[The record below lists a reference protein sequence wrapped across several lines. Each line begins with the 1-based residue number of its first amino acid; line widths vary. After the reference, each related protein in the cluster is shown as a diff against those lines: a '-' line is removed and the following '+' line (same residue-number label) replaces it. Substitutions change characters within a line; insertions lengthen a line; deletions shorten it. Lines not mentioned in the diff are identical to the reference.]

1 MRLARSKINLE
12 NIEMTRL
19 NPFLALAALYLSI
32 AVSAGMTETVLMAQN
47 SPLRFEISFPKAA
60 HSDPITGRVYVMISR
75 TNEREPRLQVSQTGI
90 PLFGRDVNQLKPGQ
104 SAIIDETNLGAPI
117 ASLSQLPSGQYY
129 VQGFVNIYSEYPR
142 ADGYSVWMHEDQW
155 EGQHWERSP
164 GNLHS
169 VPRLLEI
176 DAETSG
182 TVRLV
187 ADQVIP
193 PVDVPPDTQ
202 WVKRFKFQSPMLSE
216 FWGRPIFLGAT
227 VLLPRDY
234 DRETIHYPVN
244 YLQGHFSLG
253 APLRFAEGS
262 EIHEQWIRDDFPR
275 MLVVTFQDP
284 TPYFDTSYSVNSAN
298 LGPYGDAIL
307 QELIPEVEKRFR
319 VMREPYARIL
329 SGGSTGGWEALAMQ
343 IFYPDFFGGTWAYCP
358 DPVDFSEYEGVDLYN
373 DVNAFYKQY
382 EWRQVPTPNIRD
394 IEGRILLT
402 VKQKN
407 HFELVSGTQGRSGR
421 QMDIWSAVHGPVGE
435 DGYYK
440 PVFDKFT
447 GVIDPQVVSYW
458 KENYDLRVYLEKNW
472 SIVGPKLV
480 GKLHIYTGDMDTYY
494 LNNAVVKLEAWMKTT
509 ENPHYEGVFVYG
521 DTKPHC
527 WSGPETPAERL
538 RQMAEYIRRNARSG
552 TPAAW
557 WPTSN

>member
-1 MRLARSKINLE
+1 MS
-12 NIEMTRL
+12 
-19 NPFLALAALYLSI
+19 
-32 AVSAGMTETVLMAQN
+32 ETVLSAQN

-60 HSDPITGRVYVMISR
+60 HAAPITGRVYVMISR
-75 TNEREPRLQVSQTGI
+75 NDEREPRLQVSQTGI
-90 PLFGRDVNQLKPGQ
+90 PLFGRDVDKLKPGQ
-104 SAIIDETNLGAPI
+104 SAVIDQTDLGAPI
-117 ASLSQLPSGQYY
+117 ANLGQIPNGQYY
-129 VQGFVNIYSEYPR
+129 IQGFVNIYSEYPR
-142 ADGYSVWMHEDQW
+142 ADGHVVWMHEDQW
-155 EGQHWERSP
+155 EGQHWERGP

-169 VPRLLEI
+169 EPRLLEI
-176 DAETSG
+176 DAKTSG
-182 TVRLV
+182 TIRLV

-193 PVDVPPDTQ
+193 PIEVPADSE
-202 WVKRFKFQSPMLSE
+202 WVKRFKFQSPMLSK

-234 DRETIHYPVN
+234 DSETIDYPVN
-244 YLQGHFSLG
+244 YLQGHFSLR
-253 APLRFAEGS
+253 APLRFAPGGEF
-262 EIHEQWIRDDFPR
+262 HDQWMRDDFPR

-298 LGPYGDAIL
+298 VGPYGDAIS

-319 VMREPYARIL
+319 VIQEPYARIL

-343 IFYPDFFGGTWAYCP
+343 FFYPDFFGGTWAYCP
-358 DPVDFSEYEGVDLYN
+358 DPVDFSEYEGVDLYS

-407 HFELVSGTQGRSGR
+407 HFELVSGSHGRSGR

-447 GVIDPQVVSYW
+447 GVIDPQVARYW
-458 KENYDLRVYLEKNW
+458 KENYDLRNYLEKNW

-480 GKLHIYTGDMDTYY
+480 GKLHVYTGDMDTYY

-509 ENPHYEGVFVYG
+509 QNPHYEGVFVYG

-527 WSGPETPAERL
+527 WSGPETAAERL
-538 RQMAEYIRRNARSG
+538 RQMAEYIQRNAPPG
-552 TPAAW
+552 A
-557 WPTSN
+557 PTSWSPDSD